1 MKPIQDCVFTSRTR
15 MYKSKLAFLI
25 LGATLDKL
33 PMGRKIKE
41 PEKMCLLIRP
51 RTVGRKPRECHR
63 VKREYHRILPND
75 PSLKRVQNG
84 LLVNRCLRDWPAL
97 FVRSVQSVDGRAEII
112 YLWLV
117 FSITTQEKHL
127 MQSIKLTKLEGYAC
141 YTCKHMHHY
150 TLLTSWF
157 YLCVLI

>member
-1 MKPIQDCVFTSRTR
+1 MKPIRDCVSRQERIRSWRT
-15 MYKSKLAFLI
+15 YKSKLASLI
-25 LGATLDKL
+25 LGASLAKL

-41 PEKMCLLIRP
+41 PEKMCFLIRP

-63 VKREYHRILPND
+63 VKRECHRILPNGKSS
-75 PSLKRVQNG
+75 PSIKRVQNG

-127 MQSIKLTKLEGYAC
+127 MQSIKINKARR
-141 YTCKHMHHY
+141 
-150 TLLTSWF
+150 
-157 YLCVLI
+157 LCMLHL